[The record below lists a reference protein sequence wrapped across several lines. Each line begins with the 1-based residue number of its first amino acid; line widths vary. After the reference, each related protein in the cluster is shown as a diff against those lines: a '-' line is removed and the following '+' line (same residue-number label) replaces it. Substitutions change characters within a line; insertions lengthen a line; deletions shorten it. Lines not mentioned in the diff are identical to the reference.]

1 MVYLFWILILVG
13 IYSFITNKNSRIC
26 VAIMIFG
33 LVILSTAPRTGYDTG
48 NFQAL
53 FENIDAYGIEQYNS
67 LFYTTMHPYLYLNI
81 VFQKI
86 GIHSFYLMKG
96 IVIILLTFAVCKTF
110 GKLSSNPVLLLF
122 FYLIST
128 FSIDAIQFRNTIG
141 MMLLLIG
148 TYYLLSAK
156 KNGTVWFCFFVLLAG
171 VIHVTFLIYLLMI
184 FAKKSH
190 IELENLTKIITI
202 ITIALLVFIRIDG
215 GALSSV
221 AQLLS
226 SGGSVKLQAYF
237 ANRTNFGFIYP
248 FVIYLFVL
256 TLLYICYH
264 NLKIIDVNGSSL
276 LYQTKII
283 LYGNIM
289 IFPTII
295 FSLYSLSTDR
305 MLRNLTI
312 LNLLILTNYSSTKS
326 TTISNRISS
335 QTIVMLW
342 CLINLIYINFIT
354 GPATDILYAI
364 FNGKLF
370 FVN

>member
-1 MVYLFWILILVG
+1 MLYLFWALILVG
-13 IYSFITNKNSRIC
+13 IYSFITNKNSKIC
-26 VAIMIFG
+26 VAIMILG

-53 FENIDAYGIEQYNS
+53 FENIDTYGIEQYNS
-67 LFYTTMHPYLYLNI
+67 AFYTTMHPYMYLNI
-81 VFQKI
+81 AFQKI

-96 IVIILLTFAVCKTF
+96 IVIILLTFIVYKTF
-110 GKLSSNPVLLLF
+110 GKLSNNPALLLF
-122 FYLIST
+122 FYLVST

-141 MMLLLIG
+141 MMLFLIG
-148 TYYLLSAK
+148 TYYLIADK
-156 KNGTVWFCFFVLLAG
+156 KNGTLRFCLFVLLAG

-190 IELENLTKIITI
+190 IELENLTKIIGI
-202 ITIALLVFIRIDG
+202 ITIALLMFIRIDS
-215 GALSSV
+215 GALSDV

-248 FVIYLFVL
+248 FIIYLFVL
-256 TLLYICYH
+256 MLLYVCYH
-264 NLKIIDVNGSSL
+264 NLKIIDVNGSEL
-276 LYQTKII
+276 LYQAKII
-283 LYGNIM
+283 LHGNIM

-305 MLRNLTI
+305 MLRNLTV
-312 LNLLILTNYSSTKS
+312 LNLLILTNYSSKKS
-326 TTISNRISS
+326 TTISNRISN
-335 QTIVMLW
+335 QTIVLLW
-342 CLINLIYINFIT
+342 CLFNLIYINFIT
-354 GPATDILYAI
+354 GPASDILYAI

-370 FVN
+370 FLS